1 MLSQAGHTPAEII
14 IQLQSRGFEYDFLL
28 EEQGLYC
35 IQSRDHLQK
44 KEYTIEECYHFP
56 ESSVNDSFA
65 VIYGISC
72 TGQLQKGILLCRLK
86 GQETALYWQS
96 YRNHLLPV
104 QDNRNRI
111 LQKEILPQ

>member
-1 MLSQAGHTPAEII
+1 MFSQAVHTPAEVI

-28 EEQGLYC
+28 EEKGLYC
-35 IQSRDHLQK
+35 VQSHDHLAK

-86 GQETALYWQS
+86 EESSTLYWQLH
-96 YRNHLLPV
+96 RNYLLPV
-104 QDNRNRI
+104 QDNRDRI
-111 LQKEILPQ
+111 SQKEILPQ

>member
-1 MLSQAGHTPAEII
+1 MFSQAVHTPADVI

-28 EEQGLYC
+28 EEKGLYC
-35 IQSRDHLQK
+35 VQSRDHLEK

-56 ESSVNDSFA
+56 KSSVNDSFA

-86 GQETALYWQS
+86 ESGTTLYWQS
-96 YRNHLLPV
+96 HRNYLAIAQELP
-104 QDNRNRI
+104 
-111 LQKEILPQ
+111 PACAG